1 MRNLFA
7 LLLIVGVATSCSHN
21 KRASDELVG
30 GADATLHVEN
40 HHYGDV
46 DIFVVHNGSR
56 TRVGSVTATSDQTFT
71 LNSRIIGTV
80 GTLQILAHGI
90 GEAGSLSSE
99 TFAIQRAV
107 ALHYAPELIPVDRAI
122 VPVTIFVYT

>member
-7 LLLIVGVATSCSHN
+7 LLLIVCIVH
-21 KRASDELVG
+21 ELFAQQQARERRDMEG

-56 TRVGSVTATSDQTFT
+56 TRVGSVTASSDQTFT

-90 GEAGSLSSE
+90 GEAGSVSSE
-99 TFAIQRAV
+99 QFSIRPGMQISWTLDSNLSRATLAI
-107 ALHYAPELIPVDRAI
+107 Y
-122 VPVTIFVYT
+122 

>member
-7 LLLIVGVATSCSHN
+7 LVLIVCVAASCSHN
-21 KRASDELVG
+21 KRPSDTMEA

-46 DIFVVHNGSR
+46 DIFVIHNGSR
-56 TRVGSVTATSDQTFT
+56 TRVGSVTASTDQTFT

-90 GEAGSLSSE
+90 GESGSISSE
-99 TFAIQRAV
+99 QFSIRPGMQINWTLDSNLSRATLAI
-107 ALHYAPELIPVDRAI
+107 Y
-122 VPVTIFVYT
+122 

>member
-21 KRASDELVG
+21 KRASDDMAG
-30 GADATLHVEN
+30 GSDSTLHVEN

-56 TRVGSVTATSDQTFT
+56 TRVGSVTASSDQTFT

-90 GEAGSLSSE
+90 GEVGSISSESFAIRPGMQISWTLDSSLSRA
-99 TFAIQRAV
+99 TLAI
-107 ALHYAPELIPVDRAI
+107 Y
-122 VPVTIFVYT
+122 

>member
-7 LLLIVGVATSCSHN
+7 LLLIVSVAAGCSHN
-21 KRASDELVG
+21 KRATDNNLEG

-46 DIFVVHNGSR
+46 DVFVIHNGSR
-56 TRVGSVTATSDQTFT
+56 TRIGSVTATSDQTFT

-80 GTLQILAHGI
+80 GTLQLLAHGI

-99 TFAIQRAV
+99 QFSIRPGMQISWTLDSSLSRATLAI
-107 ALHYAPELIPVDRAI
+107 Y
-122 VPVTIFVYT
+122 

>member
-7 LLLIVGVATSCSHN
+7 LLLIVSVATSCSHN
-21 KRASDELVG
+21 KGVSDDMVG
-30 GADATLHVEN
+30 GADATLHIEN

-71 LNSRIIGTV
+71 LSSRIIGTV

-90 GEAGSLSSE
+90 GEAGSISSE
-99 TFAIQRAV
+99 SFAIRPGMQISWTLDSSLSRAT
-107 ALHYAPELIPVDRAI
+107 LAI
-122 VPVTIFVYT
+122 Y

>member
-7 LLLIVGVATSCSHN
+7 LLLIVCVATSCSHN
-21 KRASDELVG
+21 KHASDSMEES
-30 GADATLHVEN
+30 ADATLHVEN

-46 DIFVVHNGSR
+46 DIFVIHNGSR
-56 TRVGSVTATSDQTFT
+56 TRVGSVTASSDQTFT

-90 GEAGSLSSE
+90 GEPGSVTSESFSIRRGMQISWTLDSSLSRA
-99 TFAIQRAV
+99 TLAI
-107 ALHYAPELIPVDRAI
+107 Y
-122 VPVTIFVYT
+122 

>member
-1 MRNLFA
+1 MRSLFA
-7 LLLIVGVATSCSHN
+7 LLLIVCVATSCSHN
-21 KRASDELVG
+21 KRVSDSNLEG

-46 DIFVVHNGSR
+46 DIFVIHNGSR

-99 TFAIQRAV
+99 QFSIRPGMQISWTLDSNLSRATLAI
-107 ALHYAPELIPVDRAI
+107 Y
-122 VPVTIFVYT
+122 

>member
-1 MRNLFA
+1 MRILVA
-7 LLLIVGVATSCSHN
+7 LLLIVSVATSCSHGS
-21 KRASDELVG
+21 KPSDNMEG

-56 TRVGSVTATSDQTFT
+56 TRVGSVTASSEQTFT
-71 LNSRIIGTV
+71 LNSRVIGTV

-99 TFAIQRAV
+99 QFSIRPGMQISWTLDSNLSRATLAI
-107 ALHYAPELIPVDRAI
+107 Y
-122 VPVTIFVYT
+122 